1 MAPAGPQPLAATLV
15 TLTRTNTLTLAA
27 TTAYQLVTAQSGGCY
42 FGILNLGTGNLLV
55 RFDAPPASA
64 TDAAAFKLPANLAL
78 IAQFYVYSGKTGLY
92 IMADAAGSASVLYTA
107 K

>member
-1 MAPAGPQPLAATLV
+1 MAATPV

-27 TTAYQLVTAQSGGCY
+27 TTAYQLTTAQTGGCY

-64 TDAAAFKLPANLAL
+64 TDPAAFKLPANLAL
-78 IAQFYVYSGKTGLY
+78 VAQFYVYGKTGLY
-92 IMADAAGSASVLYTA
+92 IMADAAGSASVLVTS